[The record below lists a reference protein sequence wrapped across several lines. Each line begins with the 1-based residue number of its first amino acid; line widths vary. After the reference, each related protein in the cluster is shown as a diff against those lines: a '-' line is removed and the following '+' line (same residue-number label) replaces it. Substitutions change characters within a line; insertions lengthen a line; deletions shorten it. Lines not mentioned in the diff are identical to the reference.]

1 MKTIREAAAALRA
14 RKVSCE
20 ELVNEALQAEEANRH
35 LNSFITLTADRA
47 LTYARQLDR
56 ELTQG
61 HDRGPLHG
69 IPIAHKD
76 LYHTAG
82 VRTTNGSKLFSDL
95 IPDSDAAVVED
106 SERSRRDLSRQTQHA
121 RTCLRDLLHEPA
133 LRTGSQST

>member
-20 ELVNEALQAEEANRH
+20 ELVTEALQAEHANRH

-56 ELTQG
+56 ELGQG

-95 IPDSDAAVVED
+95 IPDSEAAVVENIR
-106 SERSRRDLSRQTQHA
+106 ETLA
-121 RTCLRDLLHEPA
+121 VLV
-133 LRTGSQST
+133 